1 MCSLPEVDGFKHLVI
16 CIDCFSKWL
25 EVKPIKDNSASTI
38 AQFLYETTCRHGCM
52 KIQIS
57 DEDGKFVNEVS
68 KVLHYITGT
77 EQSKT
82 SAYNPQSNGL
92 CERQNW
98 TIKDSLVEVVDGNP
112 CDWPNI
118 IEGVLFA
125 HRVSEHASIDFQHP
139 SLCIIG
145 SLHYKSMSSI
155 V

>member
-38 AQFLYETTCRHGCM
+38 AQFLYEIICRHGCM

-82 SAYNPQSNGL
+82 SA
-92 CERQNW
+92 
-98 TIKDSLVEVVDGNP
+98 
-112 CDWPNI
+112 
-118 IEGVLFA
+118 
-125 HRVSEHASIDFQHP
+125 
-139 SLCIIG
+139 
-145 SLHYKSMSSI
+145 
-155 V
+155 